1 MKIYP
6 QVIQGYNKISES
18 ILLKYFFTQEFA
30 QQICLICLIEQPEE
44 EEVEIAEQIKQVN
57 GESYESAI
65 DFVNQSF
72 QMFDSSPMIKA
83 LAPDRI
89 VKQGNLAKLTMILN

>member
-30 QQICLICLIEQPEE
+30 QQICLVKQPEE